1 MVKPGDLVTRRG
13 DRTGVPGLVKLVTTN
28 GAVARVDF
36 PGRFAELV
44 RVDQLVP
51 VVVLPLKA
59 LAVIEAVKAWRH
71 ARAYATGDPS
81 LDDADLTAAVD
92 ALEAT
97 DEQG

>member
-1 MVKPGDLVTRRG
+1 MKPGDLVVRRG
-13 DRTGVPGLVKLVTTN
+13 DRTGVPGRVKLVTVE

-36 PGRFAELV
+36 PGRFTELV
-44 RVDQLVP
+44 RTDRLVP
-51 VVVLPLKA
+51 VTVLPLEA

-81 LDDADLTAAVD
+81 IDDADLLAAVD